1 MPHTDTLIIGSGV
14 AAAAIAQRLLDK
26 DPKASILVLEAG
38 GSVKMQDYSI
48 WANYLVSGRLPYEK
62 YYDLP
67 YPDRDHP
74 GENLSIGG
82 TEIPLTGARA
92 LTYGGST
99 IHWGGWS
106 FRLKPEDFYLNTNTG
121 ESIDW
126 PFDYQALEPYY
137 CAAEHYIGVS
147 GDSQDPTVPRT
158 EGYPFPA
165 FPYTLEDQP
174 MAQAMDAQGVSYS
187 HLPIAR
193 HGITDTASR
202 HAPCQTTGTC
212 KYCPFGARYAATNF
226 LNDMKQWEDHSNFHI
241 RTNVV
246 VEQIAMDDKRRAKGV
261 VVLDKTTQKRE
272 AIEAK
277 RIIVAA
283 GTIESAKLL
292 LRSVSQDWGRG
303 LGNQYDLVGRNFI
316 THPYFIFTG
325 NLPQNPQKLQ
335 PEMNFPTLC
344 SRHFDSAAEQAKGK
358 FIFVNPPSSPGVN
371 LAQQMQNGVSR
382 AQMDQYVS
390 GPTQIQLHGMLEV
403 FSRDY
408 NRVMNL
414 DKVNHLGMQE
424 TVVDYTKD
432 VTFDQR
438 MLEIQA
444 HVQQLFGHIGATIV
458 GKPSVSWRADHAAC
472 VTRMSKDERQGV
484 VTPDLQIHGVDNVYV
499 CSNAV
504 FPSTGAINPTLT
516 LTALAIRLGDHLIH
530 RGL

>member
-1 MPHTDTLIIGSGV
+1 MPHVDTLIIGSGV
-14 AAAAIAQRLLDK
+14 AAAAIAQRLLNK
-26 DPKASILVLEAG
+26 DPQASILVLEAG

-126 PFDYQALEPYY
+126 PFDYQTLQPYY

-226 LNDMKQWEDHSNFHI
+226 LNDMKQWEDYSNFHI

-261 VVLDKTTQKRE
+261 VVLDKTTQRHE

-292 LRSVSQDWGRG
+292 LRSVSQDWERG

-371 LAQQMQNGVSR
+371 LAQQMQNGVNR

-432 VTFDQR
+432 ATFDQR